1 MVNRH
6 VKQFTTITHLHV
18 QKIAF
23 EEYKLVLYP
32 FYTRLIEMERPLR
45 FNGNFITEK
54 GGLCS
59 T

>member
-1 MVNRH
+1 MY
-6 VKQFTTITHLHV
+6 K
-18 QKIAF
+18 KIAF

-32 FYTRLIEMERPLR
+32 FYTRLIEMERPLL